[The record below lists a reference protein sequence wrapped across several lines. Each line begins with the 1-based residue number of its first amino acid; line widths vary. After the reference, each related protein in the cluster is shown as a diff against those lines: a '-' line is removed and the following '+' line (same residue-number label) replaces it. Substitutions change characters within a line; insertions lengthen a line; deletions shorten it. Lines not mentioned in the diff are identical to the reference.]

1 MRVVLDEKPFETA
14 ANNVGEAITAAAD
27 SIENEGRVI
36 VDVIVDGE
44 KWNEQQLGSPE
55 RCREE
60 ATEVLLGSA
69 NLRDLVAQTLHDASE
84 ALLVA
89 DQMQRGAAEGLQ
101 ADRHAEAMQQLGEA
115 LNTWISVQDAV
126 MKSAQALQLDL
137 ESIPVDGGTVDESI
151 ARLNEQLRS
160 LRTMLQNNDRVALAD
175 TLMYELPDVVAQW
188 RETLAAIREHVQQAG
203 RNA

>member
-14 ANNVGEAITAAAD
+14 ASNVGEAITAAAE
-27 SIENEGRVI
+27 SIEDDGRVI

-44 KWNEQQLGSPE
+44 KWNEQQLGSPD
-55 RCREE
+55 RCGET
-60 ATEVLLGSA
+60 ASEVKLGSA
-69 NLRDLVAQTLHDASE
+69 NLRELVAQTLHDASE
-84 ALLVA
+84 ALVVA
-89 DQMQRGAAEGLQ
+89 DQMQREAAEDLQ
-101 ADRHAEAMQQLGEA
+101 ADRHSEAMQQLGEA

-137 ESIPVDGGTVDESI
+137 ETIAVEGGTVDESI

-160 LRTMLQNNDRVALAD
+160 LRTMLQSNDTVALAD

-188 RETLAAIREHVQQAG
+188 RETLASIREHVQQAG
-203 RNA
+203 RDA